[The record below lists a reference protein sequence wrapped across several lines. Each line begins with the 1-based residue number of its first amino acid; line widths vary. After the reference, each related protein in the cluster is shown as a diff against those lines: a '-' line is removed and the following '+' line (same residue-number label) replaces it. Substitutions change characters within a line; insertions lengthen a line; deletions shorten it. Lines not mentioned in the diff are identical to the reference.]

1 MFFID
6 NQSVEKVLTMADT
19 LRVIEDGHRELAR
32 GELAGRP
39 RVDVYTETR
48 RPDSFHRWGTME
60 GSSKHL
66 QRFAIRMKSDV
77 VSWPVRHGI
86 KVEDKYCVQPGLYC
100 GLIMLFSTENGQPLA
115 IINDG
120 YLQHLRVGA
129 LYGLGVKYLA
139 RKDASVVGM
148 LGSGGMAR
156 GHLLA
161 FAAVRKIKKV
171 KVFSPNREHRES
183 YAHDMEKA
191 LDVEIVCCG
200 SAEEAAQN
208 VDILATCTNSKEST
222 IYARMLEPGMHLT
235 QVSGEFAADVY
246 PKLDVCLGGGPASQV
261 VEGAAIDDSQGFPTY
276 LAGSAAALEKAKGP
290 ARRRARKDQ
299 DFHGRLVSL
308 PSLITGATSGR
319 SNDQEISASSGVK
332 VGGEDSVK
340 GLQFVTVGSLVYDR
354 AKAAGLGR
362 EVPTEWFLQ
371 DIRD

>member
-1 MFFID
+1 
-6 NQSVEKVLTMADT
+6 
-19 LRVIEDGHRELAR
+19 
-32 GELAGRP
+32 
-39 RVDVYTETR
+39 
-48 RPDSFHRWGTME
+48 
-60 GSSKHL
+60 
-66 QRFAIRMKSDV
+66 
-77 VSWPVRHGI
+77 
-86 KVEDKYCVQPGLYC
+86 
-100 GLIMLFSTENGQPLA
+100 
-115 IINDG
+115 
-120 YLQHLRVGA
+120 
-129 LYGLGVKYLA
+129 
-139 RKDASVVGM
+139 
-148 LGSGGMAR
+148 MAR
-156 GHLLA
+156 SHLLA

-200 SAEEAAQN
+200 SAEEATQN

-308 PSLITGATSGR
+308 PSLITGASSGR

-354 AKAAGLGR
+354 ANAAGLGR

>member
-1 MFFID
+1 MLFID
-6 NQSVEKVLTMADT
+6 NEAVEKVLTMADT

-39 RVDVYTETR
+39 RVDVYTETHK
-48 RPDSFHRWGTME
+48 PDSFHRWGTME

-139 RKDASVVGM
+139 RKDSSVVGM

-156 GHLLA
+156 SHLLA

-183 YAHDMEKA
+183 YALDMEKA
-191 LDVEIVCCG
+191 LDVEIVCCA

-246 PKLDVCLGGGPASQV
+246 PKLAVCLGGGPASQV
-261 VEGAAIDDSQGFPTY
+261 VEGVAIDDSLGFPTY
-276 LAGSAAALEKAKGP
+276 LAGSAAALEQAKGP
-290 ARRRARKDQ
+290 ARRQARKDQ

-308 PSLITGATSGR
+308 PYLITGETSGR